1 LIPGSNLRIYSNA
14 RRNNNFLK
22 VKMKLNKCF
31 MHAFNMVLHSKL
43 RSWLTITGI
52 VIGVAAVIAIVSIGD
67 GMQQTLNAQLN
78 SLGGDIVTI
87 SPGFE
92 RGGGFFGLRGG
103 GGGGPSGGAQA
114 TTKQIVLD
122 RSDLQALKGV
132 PDIAM
137 IDTNIR
143 GSVNIS
149 YLGKTGRVSVTGV
162 DQKVW
167 SQITT
172 STIKTG
178 RMLDSA
184 DQNVIVIGGN
194 LASSYFDQPVGINKM
209 VTINSAAFRVVGIL
223 NDQSTGVYMP
233 IQMAYQVIPDKTT
246 DIYDTLVVKIK
257 DQNQLDAA
265 ISNIQ
270 DKLMTSRH
278 VTQNKMDFSVTS
290 RKEMQQTRADTL
302 NSMNTFLLAIAAVS
316 LIVGAIGIANTMF
329 TSVLEKTKEIGIMK
343 AVGAR
348 NRDILQIFLFNA
360 AFIGLVGGT
369 LGIILGTILSG
380 FMPSLMGG
388 LPMARGTA
396 IVTLNSIAMALSV
409 SVSVGILAGIIPAYQ
424 ASKLRPVDALRYE

>member
-1 LIPGSNLRIYSNA
+1 
-14 RRNNNFLK
+14 
-22 VKMKLNKCF
+22 MKLKKCSK
-31 MHAFNMVLHSKL
+31 HAFNMVLHSKL

-78 SLGGDIVTI
+78 TLGGDIVTI
-87 SPGFE
+87 SPGAE
-92 RGGGFFGLRGG
+92 RGGGMFGMRGG
-103 GGGGPSGGAQA
+103 GGGGGSSGPQA
-114 TTKQIVLD
+114 TTKEIVLG
-122 RSDLQALKGV
+122 RSDLQALKGLS
-132 PDIAM
+132 DIAL

-149 YLGKTGRVSVTGV
+149 YFGKTGKVSVTGV

-172 STIKTG
+172 STIQTG
-178 RMLDSA
+178 RTLDSA

-194 LASSYFDQPVGINKM
+194 LASSYFDQPIGINKM

-223 NDQSTGVYMP
+223 DDQTTSVYMP

-257 DQNQLDAA
+257 DQNQLDAS

-270 DKLMTSRH
+270 DKLMISRH

-290 RKEMQQTRADTL
+290 RKEMQQARAATM
-302 NSMNTFLLAIAAVS
+302 NSMSTFLLAIAAVS
-316 LIVGAIGIANTMF
+316 LIVGSIGIANTMF

-343 AVGAR
+343 AIGAR
-348 NRDILQIFLFNA
+348 NQDILLIFLFNA
-360 AFIGLVGGT
+360 AFIGLVGGI
-369 LGIILGTILSG
+369 LGIILGTMLSG
-380 FMPSLMGG
+380 
-388 LPMARGTA
+388 
-396 IVTLNSIAMALSV
+396 
-409 SVSVGILAGIIPAYQ
+409 
-424 ASKLRPVDALRYE
+424 